1 MSQSSLETAQA
12 RLQKLQEKQ
21 AELKAQISREEARI
35 RESERKART
44 RRLIEYG
51 GLVDLAELTT
61 MDKGT
66 LLGMFLEGARR
77 IGAGDEV
84 VKQWKR
90 AGDKLLGERATERR
104 QVNDKKRGKP
114 QADSVTNGKHDS
126 AAVDA
131 AVS

>member
-1 MSQSSLETAQA
+1 MSQSALEAAQI

-51 GLVDLAELTT
+51 GLVELAELTA

-66 LLGMFLEGARR
+66 VLGMCLEGA
-77 IGAGDEV
+77 
-84 VKQWKR
+84 KR
-90 AGDKLLGERATERR
+90 MGEGGGRP
-104 QVNDKKRGKP
+104 P
-114 QADSVTNGKHDS
+114 QA
-126 AAVDA
+126 
-131 AVS
+131 